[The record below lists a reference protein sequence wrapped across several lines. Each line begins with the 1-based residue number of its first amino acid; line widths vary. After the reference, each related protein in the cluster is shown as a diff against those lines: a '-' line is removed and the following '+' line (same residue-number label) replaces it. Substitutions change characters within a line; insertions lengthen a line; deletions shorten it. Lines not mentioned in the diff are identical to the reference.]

1 VRVEGGDIQHRSDD
15 GPPATDGA
23 PADALAAVARDR
35 CQAGEGGDAP
45 AVQLAEFRQFGDE
58 RCSNDGPDTWNGLEP
73 TICLCQFGILCDTL
87 CHLRLEL
94 GDATVEHG
102 DEATDVGVRLGVS
115 GLLEPRCLLFAQR
128 DELAAPRRLRLKG
141 ATRYRQRQGS
151 RGAFRRMPN
160 SDSRRA
166 IDADEDLLHD
176 GSCSCSAGSAPTVPT
191 VQA

>member
-45 AVQLAEFRQFGDE
+45 AVQLAELGQLGDE
-58 RCSNDGPDTWNGLEP
+58 RHSNDGSDTWNRLEP
-73 TICLCQFGILCDTL
+73 TICLCRFGILCDTL

-102 DEATDVGVRLGVS
+102 NEATDVGLRVG

-141 ATRYRQRQGS
+141 ATR
-151 RGAFRRMPN
+151 
-160 SDSRRA
+160 
-166 IDADEDLLHD
+166 
-176 GSCSCSAGSAPTVPT
+176 
-191 VQA
+191 